1 MILQEGKVFLQRETS
16 SLAPCRFST
25 CGFARNYT
33 YHHSFGSLH
42 DVTLL
47 HGDGEVLLSTAVLAY
62 VKAGM

>member
-1 MILQEGKVFLQRETS
+1 M
-16 SLAPCRFST
+16 
-25 CGFARNYT
+25 NYT

-47 HGDGEVLLSTAVLAY
+47 HGGGEVLLLSTAVLAY